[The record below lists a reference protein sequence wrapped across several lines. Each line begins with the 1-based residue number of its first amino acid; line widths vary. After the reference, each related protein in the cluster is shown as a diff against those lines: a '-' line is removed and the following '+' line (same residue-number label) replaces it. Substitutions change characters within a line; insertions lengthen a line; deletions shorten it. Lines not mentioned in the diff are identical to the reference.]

1 MVFGFSDNQKIGIA
15 LSAFGMFFLVLGVL
29 LFFDRGLL
37 AIGNL
42 LFLVGV
48 TLLIGMSKTF
58 AFFFQTRKLRG
69 TITFFGGIFLVVAL
83 GWTFI
88 GFMVEFFGFINL
100 FGDFFPVVLNFLR
113 QVPVLGTVLN
123 LPIIRDIVNRI
134 VHGGRLPV

>member
-1 MVFGFSDNQKIGIA
+1 MFGFSDNQKIGIA
-15 LSAFGMFFLVLGVL
+15 LSAFGCFFLMLGVL

-48 TLLIGMSKTF
+48 TLLIGVQKTTK
-58 AFFFQTRKLRG
+58 FFFQTRKLKG
-69 TITFFGGIFLVVAL
+69 SLTFFGGIALLLV
-83 GWTFI
+83 GWTFV
-88 GFMVEFFGFINL
+88 GFVVELFGFVNL

-113 QVPVLGTVLN
+113 QLPVLGTLLN
-123 LPIIRDIVNRI
+123 LPLIREVVNRI